1 MKLFINISILF
12 FVTTLQIQA
21 QFLSAINFEI
31 GKEISYKANLNEGKF
46 IDDLSW
52 AWSSQNACF
61 PETQKH
67 KFTGKHILFTGI
79 MPTHSNVEVI
89 VTPADKNANFSVYG
103 YQINLNDDFVVPNLP
118 HCITCE
124 ADYKWDYAKK
134 HKPKQNHIRKIRDFT
149 AIDSSYRLVIGVTA
163 ANGLTE
169 ADFII
174 SIITKEYY

>member
-1 MKLFINISILF
+1 MKFYINISRLF

-21 QFLSAINFEI
+21 QFLNAIDFEI

-46 IDDLSW
+46 IDNLSW

-79 MPTHSNVEVI
+79 IPAHSNVEVM
-89 VTPADKNANFSVYG
+89 VTPTDKNANFSVYG
-103 YQINLNDDFVVPNLP
+103 YQINLNEDFVVPNLP

-124 ADYKWDYAKK
+124 ANHKWDYAKK
-134 HKPKQNHIRKIRDFT
+134 HKPKQNHIRKISDFT

-163 ANGLTE
+163 ADGLDQGE
-169 ADFII
+169 FII
-174 SIITKEYY
+174 TIRTKTYR